1 MRGRQNK
8 DEVSVIGSLL
18 TGPTGS
24 AVPWKRGP
32 GFQHQA
38 SWVLAPACNVGER
51 GHLGR
56 LGHVWVITQQ
66 MWLVSGQLQI
76 LPKGRNCGPL
86 AAPVDG
92 ALGGA

>member
-1 MRGRQNK
+1 M
-8 DEVSVIGSLL
+8 SGSLL

-24 AVPWKRGP
+24 AVLWKRGP
-32 GFQHQA
+32 GFQQQA
-38 SWVLAPACNVGER
+38 SWSWAPACNVGEG

-76 LPKGRNCGPL
+76 LPKGGNCGPL